1 MNRYIENILVL
12 SSLLILYVVLQP
24 PHLVLLRV
32 VVGVLL
38 LIAVPGGALI
48 RMLNVRFSEDLFYGY
63 SSITGLS
70 LQLIFIG
77 FGYMLWMNVF
87 NMFIYT
93 LIATAMFLALLSVKV
108 RLLTVL
114 RDLYLSFRKP
124 TSILYIAAIV
134 LSLYYILG
142 FSYSSVATDGALYCD
157 IARNIV
163 LRGVFKTN
171 VLNDILAHIG
181 TPIAISIFLLLG
193 GVSQVS
199 ANLTAL
205 YVSTLTIYPLIDFER
220 RIVRDGLGVVSSI
233 LYVVHPMFTL
243 FSSMLFGPE
252 ILNILYT
259 LSALIFFTDS
269 IYERSI
275 GKSILA
281 GLALTSLNACWGP
294 ETPATLLT
302 LLITSIILG
311 WRSKLIN
318 IKTSITI
325 FPSIFILLWFYKVAH
340 LWIPL
345 AIISILILIY
355 DGRNGK
361 HVLAFYTTVVLASQL
376 FLVRSIFEHPLTIL
390 EGTFH
395 VFNFLSSI
403 NIDVLGRVG
412 YYLSTINLWITP
424 PLIVL
429 TILYLTQIDSG
440 VKAIPLIF
448 IASHMLLYSL
458 YFPLGWLE
466 RRFLLSAF
474 LMMTL
479 TSSSIINLASS
490 RIKLR
495 IKITRGSRV
504 FMFKG
509 LKMLSA
515 ICIIALLTL
524 TYFTYQYQDVLK
536 IINQSSTKQ
545 LMNIASEVISSVGEG
560 EVISVYGPS
569 RVFAWITDRRI
580 VAIPRYVGL
589 TDIYSCIEQYNAT
602 VLVIDVNDLP
612 IEARSI
618 LSGGIVN
625 LNSKHLNISLIN
637 RIDNFR
643 IFRVYQ
649 YS

>member
-1 MNRYIENILVL
+1 VNRYIENILVL
-12 SSLLILYVVLQP
+12 SSLLLLYVVLQFTY
-24 PHLVLLRV
+24 LVPLRI

-38 LIAVPGGALI
+38 LIVVPGGALI
-48 RMLNVRFSEDLFYGY
+48 KMLNVRFPEDLFYGY
-63 SSITGLS
+63 SAITGIS

-87 NMFIYT
+87 NMFTYT
-93 LIATAMFLALLSVKV
+93 LLATAMFLALLSVKV

-124 TSILYIAAIV
+124 ISILYIAAIV

-142 FSYSSVATDGALYCD
+142 FSYSSVAVDGALYCD

-181 TPIAISIFLLLG
+181 TPIAISLFLLLG

-205 YVSTLTIYPLIDFER
+205 YVSTLILYPLIDFER

-259 LSALIFFTDS
+259 LSALIFFIDS
-269 IYERSI
+269 IYECSI

-294 ETPATLLT
+294 ETPVTLLT

-318 IKTSITI
+318 IKTSII
-325 FPSIFILLWFYKVAH
+325 VFPSIFILFWFYKVAH

-355 DGRNGK
+355 SGRNSR
-361 HVLAFYTTVVLASQL
+361 HVLAFYTMVVLASQL
-376 FLVRSIFEHPLTIL
+376 FLLRSIFEHPLAVL

-403 NIDVLGRVG
+403 NIDVLGKVG
-412 YYLSTINLWITP
+412 YYLSTINLWITSP
-424 PLIVL
+424 FIVL
-429 TILYLTQIDSG
+429 TILYLTQIDSE

-448 IASHMLLYSL
+448 IASHILLYSL

-495 IKITRGSRV
+495 IRITRGSRA
-504 FMFKG
+504 FKFKG
-509 LKMLSA
+509 FKMLLA
-515 ICIIALLTL
+515 ICIIALLSL

-545 LMNIASEVISSVGEG
+545 LMDVASEVISSVDEG
-560 EVISVYGPS
+560 EVVSVYGPS

-580 VAIPRYVGL
+580 VNIPRYAGL
-589 TDIYSCIEQYNAT
+589 MDIYSCIEQYNAT

-618 LSGGIVN
+618 LSGGVVD